1 MGAATYNFEIEQG
14 STFNR
19 TLTFKQSSGVA
30 MDLTG
35 YGIRGQMR
43 RYPNSTVIIASFTL
57 NISAPPTNGIVSW
70 SLTSVQ
76 TTAIKTGNYVYDIEL
91 YLIGTTPEFVDRC
104 MEGKVIVIGE
114 VTRWVIIQ

>member
-1 MGAATYNFEIEQG
+1 MGAATYNFEIKQG

-43 RYPNSTVIIASFTL
+43 RYPNSTVIIVSFTL
-57 NISAPPTNGIVSW
+57 AIVAPPTLGQVSW

-76 TTAIKTGNYVYDIEL
+76 TAAIKAGNYYYDIEL
-91 YLIGTTPEFVDRC
+91 YLVGTPEIVDRC
-104 MEGKVIVIGE
+104 IEGTVIVSGE
-114 VTRWVIIQ
+114 VTR